1 MSAIALETPEAQ
13 ALSSA
18 VHSKIV
24 DQGWTQDDD
33 TSLAEYIVL
42 MLANGK
48 TQDQIA
54 SELAGELLQD
64 ADGTTEFAQWL
75 FQQVDNMSGGAGPSQ
90 NAPQPQQESGLELA
104 QESTDSANA
113 ESSIPAAYEMDMAD
127 SAPENAYV
135 AQPQIH
141 PLFSNLL
148 CSPRGPKGLHGGR
161 AQSNR
166 GRGNHKSSDSALH
179 RVRGNDRINTHG
191 NTRGAP
197 KGPRNSQGVRP
208 GMQKALNNIG
218 LAGQPPGI
226 PPQMMPNPGQPG
238 QNMPPMNPQQQMEFM
253 AAMWEQQTRM
263 LAQITG
269 IMPENGGFPQGGQP
283 QQNGRS
289 LFDRVEPGRG
299 RGGRGRGGRAG
310 GGQNGHAKSNKQS
323 DADTNME
330 GADQSSETTAMDVE
344 STTSGQKKSQDPF
357 DTMCHFNWRC
367 TNKDCAYAHQSPVA
381 STSVAV
387 DMKTTCSF
395 ATACKNAKCTGRHPS
410 PALTKAQQA
419 DTICKFFPRCT
430 NPGCAFKHPSA
441 PLCRFGDNCKTPNC
455 TFTHLQERCRYNP
468 CNNLRCPF
476 KHEPGQQQAKTLG
489 DYSWTPDKQAE
500 KDAAKDNNDHVSDRK
515 FVDEEAEEELIKPE
529 GAGETANGAAA
540 AEPVTA

>member
-127 SAPENAYV
+127 SAPENA
-135 AQPQIH
+135 
-141 PLFSNLL
+141 
-148 CSPRGPKGLHGGR
+148 PRGPKGLHGGR